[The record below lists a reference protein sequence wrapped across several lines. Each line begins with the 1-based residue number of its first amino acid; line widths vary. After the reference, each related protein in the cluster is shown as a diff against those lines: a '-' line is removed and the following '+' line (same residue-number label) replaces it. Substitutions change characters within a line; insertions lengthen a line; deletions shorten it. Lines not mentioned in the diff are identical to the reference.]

1 MTFIFSQIAVCNSFE
16 RKYKISSEGR
26 NDYCSYLLS
35 SMQFMMEN
43 GRVNIYAA
51 ETLLILCTL
60 LPYIVYFAIVT
71 FMEPHDC
78 FDCFNRIPVLRY
90 SIFQFT
96 IYERNINRE
105 QKMGLGYVK
114 MYKSMIKQAE
124 ESSRGTYVRDF

>member
-1 MTFIFSQIAVCNSFE
+1 M
-16 RKYKISSEGR
+16 
-26 NDYCSYLLS
+26 
-35 SMQFMMEN
+35 
-43 GRVNIYAA
+43 
-51 ETLLILCTL
+51 CTL

-105 QKMGLGYVK
+105 LQFGLGYVK
-114 MYKSMIKQAE
+114 MYNSMIRRAE
-124 ESSRGTYVRDF
+124 EESRRTAVSDFHNQAIQTIFVADEENGKTSEDIMREFH